1 MGARL
6 MAISVS
12 RIIYQT
18 EIILRE
24 HAFCEQKCLGER
36 KLDLE
41 QHTKYVAHLIAYYA
55 LGEDK

>member
-1 MGARL
+1 MSV
-6 MAISVS
+6 SVS

-18 EIILRE
+18 KIILME
-24 HAFCEQKCLGER
+24 HSECDRRCLGEK

-41 QHTKYVAHLIAYYA
+41 QHTNHIAQIIAYYT

>member
-1 MGARL
+1 

-18 EIILRE
+18 KIILME
-24 HAFCEQKCLGER
+24 HSECDRKCLGER
-36 KLDLE
+36 QLDLE
-41 QHTKYVAHLIAYYA
+41 QHTNYVSHLIGYYA